1 MKILHDDHFIYL
13 YDVPTKDK
21 SLMELFHN
29 AVWSKAKQR
38 WRLPKSHW
46 VCSDLW
52 ETFPEL
58 RNDSEFIQLGIRC
71 KEEFDRLIQI
81 RKVQTEPFDG
91 LRPYQAEDVAIL
103 EQLEAGGIFNEPRT
117 GKTPTSIVLMKRI
130 GGAKNLVVSPASLV
144 PSWIREIEKWWPEAT
159 VCDYKTQHRDFIYS
173 KDPAVLVI
181 SKNMLAREKGNFD
194 NVSFDT
200 MIVDEAHF
208 LRNVNTTQSKA
219 VNQVGRS
226 ARRRYILTGTPTI
239 NHTADAV
246 PLLQFLYP
254 KKYPSYWQTVE
265 RYFQTYEA
273 DYKRSPEIGFPKPR
287 REKEFQ
293 AIVGSI
299 SVQRKRSEVMSWL
312 PKKQF
317 KELSCQMVGKQA
329 KLYKQMRN
337 EFMASDLQIPKI
349 MDGDLN
355 KIAAMLESEY
365 VVHAQNFIVQ
375 LMRLRQLTIDPR
387 LVGFDVAG
395 AKTKTILD
403 YLENRREPIVI
414 MSMFTSYLKL
424 LAEDM
429 KKLKLKVGFVH
440 GQMSNADKDE
450 AVKLF
455 QAGKIDVLLCNI
467 LSAGVGFTMDKSNA
481 VLFCDRAWTPAENE
495 QAEDRVCPT
504 SEEKNHSHI
513 ILDVVCEGSIDQ
525 RISKI
530 LSKKKSL
537 TDIINEGGQKVIE
550 DLLT

>member
-1 MKILHDDHFIYL
+1 MRLFYDDHFIYL
-13 YDVPTKDK
+13 YDVPSKER
-21 SLMELFHN
+21 SMMELFHN
-29 AVWSKAKQR
+29 AVWSKAKRR
-38 WRLPKSHW
+38 WRLPKTHW

-52 ETFPEL
+52 GTFPEL
-58 RNDSEFIQLGIRC
+58 RNDPEFVQLGIRC
-71 KEEFDRLIQI
+71 KEEFDRLIQL
-81 RKVQTEPFDG
+81 RKVHVESFDG

-103 EQLEAGGIFNEPRT
+103 EHLEAGGIFNEPRT

-144 PSWIREIEKWWPEAT
+144 PNWIREIEKWWSEAT
-159 VCDYKTQHRDFIYS
+159 VCDYKTQYRDFVYS
-173 KDPAVLVI
+173 KGPAVLVI

-208 LRNVNTTQSKA
+208 LRNTNTAQSKA

-239 NHTADAV
+239 NHAADAV

-254 KKYPSYWQTVE
+254 EQYPSYWQTVG
-265 RYFQTYEA
+265 RYFQTYTVE
-273 DYKRSPEIGFPKPR
+273 YKKAPELGAPKKH
-287 REKEFQ
+287 REQEFQ
-293 AIVGSI
+293 AIIGSI
-299 SVQRKRSEVMSWL
+299 SVQRKRTEVMPWL
-312 PKKQF
+312 PKKQY
-317 KELSCQMVGKQA
+317 KELTCKMSGKQA
-329 KLYKQMRN
+329 KLYKQMRD
-337 EFMASDLQIPKI
+337 EFVASATELPKVV
-349 MDGDLN
+349 DGDLN
-355 KIAAMLESEY
+355 KVAAMLESEN
-365 VVHAQNFIVQ
+365 VVHAQNIIVQ

-387 LVGFDVAG
+387 LVGFDVVG

-450 AVKLF
+450 AVRSF
-455 QAGKIDVLLCNI
+455 QAGKLDVLLCNI

-504 SEEKNHSHI
+504 TEAKNHSHI

-550 DLLT
+550 ELLS